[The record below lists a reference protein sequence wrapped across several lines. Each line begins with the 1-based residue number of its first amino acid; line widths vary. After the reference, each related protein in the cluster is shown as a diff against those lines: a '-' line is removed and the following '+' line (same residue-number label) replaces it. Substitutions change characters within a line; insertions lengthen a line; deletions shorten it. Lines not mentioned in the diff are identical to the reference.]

1 MSALAHP
8 FAFDPTYGTTEKD
21 LLSVASP
28 DPPRDFESFW
38 KERRRAAEA
47 VDVAPETEPAD
58 PAFATPHHR
67 AYRWS
72 YRSTRDVRIRG
83 WLLVP
88 YPGPAKRGF
97 IVAHGYGGRTA
108 PDRDLPFQDAVLAF
122 PCLRGLSLSRLPG
135 VPADPYGHVLHGIER
150 PETYIHGG
158 CVEDIWCGVSALLRL
173 HPEVEGRIGFLGIS
187 FGAGIGAMAL
197 AWEPRVSRAHLNV
210 PSFGNHP
217 LRLQCP
223 TVGSGEAV
231 RAYVAR
237 GGNPFPALAYHDA
250 ASAARFVRIP
260 VHCALAR
267 FDPAVAPPGQF
278 SVFNALAG
286 ERSLTILRAGHFP
299 YPEAEQEAA
308 RLRIE
313 LERFFALP

>member
-1 MSALAHP
+1 MSVPAHP
-8 FAFDPTYGTTEKD
+8 FAFDPTYGATEEE
-21 LLSVASP
+21 LLSIRPP
-28 DPPRDFESFW
+28 DPPTDFEAFW
-38 KERRRAAEA
+38 NRRRLAAEA
-47 VDVAPETEPAD
+47 VDVAPETEEDHSLGTAR
-58 PAFATPHHR
+58 HR

-72 YRSTRDVRIRG
+72 YRSTGDVRIRG

-88 YPGPAKRGF
+88 RSAPVKRGF
-97 IVAHGYGGRTA
+97 LVAHGYGGRTA
-108 PDRDLPFQDAVLAF
+108 PDRDLPFEDAALVF

-135 VPADPYGHVLHGIER
+135 VPSDPYGHVLHGIER

-158 CVEDIWCGVSALLRL
+158 CTEDVWCGVSALLRL
-173 HPEVEGRIGFLGIS
+173 YPELEGHLGFLGIS

-217 LRLQCP
+217 IRLQCP

-231 RAYVAR
+231 RSYVAR
-237 GGNPFPALAYHDA
+237 GGNPLPALSLHDA
-250 ASAARFVRIP
+250 ATAARFIRIP

-286 ERSLTILRAGHFP
+286 ERALTVLGAGHFP
-299 YPEAEQEAA
+299 YPEAERDTA
-308 RLRIE
+308 RLRSE
-313 LERFFALP
+313 LEDFFSGL